1 MSIAVNTSRIIVFL
15 WKELREYTRDKKAII
30 STVIL
35 PPLALI
41 AIGLVTVLLAI
52 QKPLV
57 ISLINEDRGDVALQL
72 STMLASELTKA
83 GYKVLELGNLT
94 EARLNPQIDLIVVI
108 PQGFTDN
115 ATSWDRVAHVRIY
128 KRTGISGEQIDMA
141 ENRVRGVLAAFSSL
155 ISAQKISELAKMAN
169 ITINIDAVR
178 NPIQVEVPVYVSVH
192 GEPAKVEDVWRP
204 FIARLLI
211 LSFSFIVTPAATYVI
226 DGIVGE
232 RERKTMEMLIASPLG
247 VREFIVA
254 KTIAASIVGLISALS
269 DLLGLYLYTTTL
281 AYMIGSFI
289 LGVIDPGLIFLHATV
304 SFLTI
309 IATISLSLPFI
320 SRTRGIK
327 SASSVVS
334 IITTL
339 GLAFYIAGWVVDFYK
354 LPITTRTA
362 LLIVPYAHS
371 VMAIQAYVYSDYTL
385 VALCTLVLLILSI
398 LLVYASTK
406 ILDREKVLLAQ
417 TYYT

>member
-1 MSIAVNTSRIIVFL
+1 MVMSTSRIIVFL
-15 WKELREYTRDKKAII
+15 WKELREYTRDKKAVIT
-30 STVIL
+30 TVLL

-41 AIGLVTVLLAI
+41 AMGVVTVLLAI

-57 ISLINEDRGDVALQL
+57 ISIISEDGGNEASQL
-72 STMLASELTKA
+72 LNMLTSELGKA
-83 GYKVLELGNLT
+83 GYVVLKMDNLT

-108 PQGFTDN
+108 PQNFTDN
-115 ATSWDRVAHVRIY
+115 ATSWDRVAYIRIY
-128 KRTGISGEQIDMA
+128 KRAGISGEQVDMA
-141 ENRVRGVLAAFSSL
+141 ENRVRGVLASFSSSL
-155 ISAQKISELAKMAN
+155 SARKIRELAQMAN
-169 ITINIDAVR
+169 ITVDINAVR
-178 NPIQVEVPVYVSVH
+178 NPVQVEVPVYVGVH
-192 GEPAKVEDVWRP
+192 GEPARVEDVWKP

-211 LSFSFIVTPAATYVI
+211 LSFSFIVTPATTYII

-247 VREFIVA
+247 VTEFIAA
-254 KTIAASIVGLISALS
+254 KTIAASIVGLLSALS
-269 DLLGLYLYTTTL
+269 DLLGLYLYTSSL
-281 AYMIGSFI
+281 AYLVGSFI
-289 LGVIDPGLIFLHATV
+289 LGVIDPGLIFLHATI

-309 IATISLSLPFI
+309 VATISISLPFI
-320 SRTRGIK
+320 SRTRGVK
-327 SASSVVS
+327 SASSIAS
-334 IITTL
+334 IITSL
-339 GLAFYIAGWVVDFYK
+339 GLVFFIAGWVVDFYK
-354 LPITTRTA
+354 LPTATRTA

-406 ILDREKVLLAQ
+406 ILDRERVLLAQ

>member
-327 SASSVVS
+327 SASSVAS

-354 LPITTRTA
+354 LPITTRIA
-362 LLIVPYAHS
+362 LLLVPYTHS
-371 VMAIQAYVYSDYTL
+371 IMAIQAYVYSDYTL

>member
-1 MSIAVNTSRIIVFL
+1 MVMSTSRIIVFL
-15 WKELREYTRDKKAII
+15 WKELREYTRDKKAVIT
-30 STVIL
+30 TVLL

-41 AIGLVTVLLAI
+41 AMGVVTVLLAI

-57 ISLINEDRGDVALQL
+57 ISIISEDGGNEASQL
-72 STMLASELTKA
+72 LNMLTSELGKA
-83 GYKVLELGNLT
+83 GYVVLKMDNLT

-108 PQGFTDN
+108 PQNFTDN
-115 ATSWDRVAHVRIY
+115 ATSWDRVAYIRIY
-128 KRTGISGEQIDMA
+128 KRAGISGEQVDMA
-141 ENRVRGVLAAFSSL
+141 ENRVRGVLASFSSSL
-155 ISAQKISELAKMAN
+155 SARKIRELAQMAN
-169 ITINIDAVR
+169 ITVDINAVR
-178 NPIQVEVPVYVSVH
+178 NPVQVEVPVYVGVH
-192 GEPAKVEDVWRP
+192 GEPARVEDVWKP

-211 LSFSFIVTPAATYVI
+211 LSFSFIVTPATTYII

-247 VREFIVA
+247 VTEFIAA
-254 KTIAASIVGLISALS
+254 KTIAASIVGLLSALS
-269 DLLGLYLYTTTL
+269 DLLGLYLYTSSL
-281 AYMIGSFI
+281 AYLVGSFI
-289 LGVIDPGLIFLHATV
+289 LGVIDPGLIFLHATI

-309 IATISLSLPFI
+309 VATISISLPFI
-320 SRTRGIK
+320 SRTRGVK
-327 SASSVVS
+327 SASSIAS
-334 IITTL
+334 IITSL
-339 GLAFYIAGWVVDFYK
+339 GLVFFIAGWVVDFYK
-354 LPITTRTA
+354 LPTATRTA

>member
-1 MSIAVNTSRIIVFL
+1 VSIAVNTGRIIVFL

-178 NPIQVEVPVYVSVH
+178 NPIQVEVPVYVGVH

-211 LSFSFIVTPAATYVI
+211 LSFSFIVTPATTYVI

-254 KTIAASIVGLISALS
+254 KTITASIIGLISALS

-289 LGVIDPGLIFLHATV
+289 LSVIDPGLIFLHATI

-327 SASSVVS
+327 SASSVAS

-362 LLIVPYAHS
+362 LLLVPYTHS
-371 VMAIQAYVYSDYTL
+371 IMAIQAYVYSDYTL